1 MVIYFTRYIH
11 SKLIKIFRVHNDELV
26 GKTEEDEEKNYL
38 MTDICML
45 VKVLEKIKKVI
56 GFD

>member
-1 MVIYFTRYIH
+1 MIYFTRYIH